1 MSSYPTVE
9 NLTWSIFPFF
19 YSDEENWDT
28 WGEDNV
34 IEDSTNVEDYF
45 ESASKID
52 EFLKDS
58 NIDKFMKSPKAS
70 ESLVQGSDKTL
81 QTNIDDLVRNVQE
94 LDILKF
100 KQPTKAKVKEEVD
113 YFAEMIPVIAK
124 RKSSLEQFQ
133 DDLETSK
140 QVQFDKIIDIDVN
153 VYIFT
158 FMILHWVYKVKH
170 LYSKDNYNTRALSL
184 IMKRVQ
190 NPYYF

>member
-1 MSSYPTVE
+1 MTTEIYKKKKKHFQQKRAE
-9 NLTWSIFPFF
+9 LKYWHINYYFF
-19 YSDEENWDT
+19 SDEENWDT

-58 NIDKFMKSPKAS
+58 NFRKSPKAS

-100 KQPTKAKVKEEVD
+100 KQPAKAKVKEEVD

-140 QVQFDKIIDIDVN
+140 QV
-153 VYIFT
+153 
-158 FMILHWVYKVKH
+158 
-170 LYSKDNYNTRALSL
+170 
-184 IMKRVQ
+184 
-190 NPYYF
+190 

>member
-1 MSSYPTVE
+1 M
-9 NLTWSIFPFF
+9 
-19 YSDEENWDT
+19 
-28 WGEDNV
+28 

-170 LYSKDNYNTRALSL
+170 LYSKDNSNTRALSL